1 MSESPEPTP
10 PATVATV
17 EDLTAP
23 ELAVRVQRAVE
34 ALAWP
39 EVDQIRRR
47 GDRRGARHRV
57 ATALI
62 AACLLL
68 LAGALTLRTG
78 APSVP
83 SPEIGASWIQG
94 PVNLGLLRQVS
105 IPTVTATMHAN
116 HGADPTL
123 LAVGTFTVGHGSL
136 WMIKPGPDVRVAGRV
151 QVGPGELER
160 IDERSSAV
168 VARWTVVALPVAV
181 AVTDRYVWVAG
192 DPVRA
197 PGADPPATVDQFDLA
212 GALVHTYSIT
222 FPVALA
228 ADGDG
233 VWVESGTSSAR
244 RLHDGVADPP
254 LTLSASALPSSIGT
268 TMVVCRDGLYV
279 ATQDTATLNA
289 YVDHFAA
296 FGSGGA
302 GSHHVLSFG
311 ANLAPVLACAPNGG
325 VMIVGGPGQTS
336 MVRHW
341 SSHDGSVTSRPVA
354 VGSAIGTDG
363 TGVWL
368 AELMPATLSV
378 VVSRLDSDLRPV
390 SGTFTIAGAVTPPFV
405 ATDGAAVWIEA
416 VVGQFIHGSTA
427 FTTVFDEIAAD
438 EVVAVRPPS

>member
-1 MSESPEPTP
+1 
-10 PATVATV
+10 V

-23 ELAVRVQRAVE
+23 ELAARVQRAVE

-47 GDRRGARHRV
+47 GDRRGAYHRGAAALV
-57 ATALI
+57 AAS
-62 AACLLL
+62 LLL

-78 APSVP
+78 APSGP
-83 SPEIGASWIQG
+83 SPEIGASRSQG

-105 IPTVTATMHAN
+105 IPTVTVTMPASQ
-116 HGADPTL
+116 GADPAVV
-123 LAVGTFTVGHGSL
+123 AVGTFTVAHGSL
-136 WMIKPGPDVRVAGRV
+136 WMIKPGPHIRVAGTVR
-151 QVGPGELER
+151 VGPGELER

-168 VARWTVVALPVAV
+168 VARWTVVALPVAI

-192 DPVRA
+192 NPVTA
-197 PGADPPATVDQFDLA
+197 PGADPPATVEQFDLA
-212 GALVHTYSIT
+212 GGLVHTYSIT

-228 ADGDG
+228 ADRDG

-254 LTLSASALPSSIGT
+254 LTLSASALPGSIGP
-268 TMVVCRDGLYV
+268 TMVACRDGLYV
-279 ATQDTATLNA
+279 ATQDTTTLDA
-289 YVDHFAA
+289 YVDHFGA
-296 FGSGGA
+296 FGSGGE

-311 ANLAPVLACAPNGG
+311 ANLAPVLACAPGGG

-341 SSHDGSVTSRPVA
+341 TSNDGSVTSRPVA

-363 TGVWL
+363 TGVWV

-390 SGTFTIAGAVTPPFV
+390 SDTFTIAGAVMPPFV

-416 VVGQFIHGSTA
+416 IVGQFVHGSAT

-438 EVVAVRPPS
+438 EVVAVRPPG